1 MTEIRRKRGITII
14 RFGFLVIRLSKV
26 NRYRYNDLRKAV
38 RDNRL
43 TPSRVFALMRE
54 ESLK

>member
-1 MTEIRRKRGITII
+1 MTEIRRKKGITVI
-14 RFGFLVIRLSKV
+14 RFGFLEITLSNI
-26 NRYRYNDLRKAV
+26 NRYRYNDLRKAA
-38 RDNRL
+38 RDNKL

>member
-1 MTEIRRKRGITII
+1 MTEIRRKRGITVI
-14 RFGFLVIRLSKV
+14 RFGFLEITLSNL
-26 NRYRYNDLRKAV
+26 NRHRYNDLRKAA

-43 TPSRVFALMRE
+43 TPSRVFELMRK